1 MDLGPLRALTRELT
15 QAAFGVAAT
24 VSVILVGSP
33 DVDPPIA
40 SVVETTGVWL
50 TPADDPQPIGADFTR
65 REPRRV
71 LAIPISSPLTTVP
84 RGTLIEAADEPGG
97 TVRTWRV
104 DGLERSEPGLM
115 RVLVVP
121 A

>member
-1 MDLGPLRALTRELT
+1 MDLGPLRSLTRALT

-24 VSVILVGSP
+24 VTVPLLSP
-33 DVDPPIA
+33 DHDPPA
-40 SVVETTGVWL
+40 DFTVETTGVWM
-50 TPADDPQPIGADFTR
+50 TPAEEAQPFGADFSR
-65 REPRRV
+65 REPRRI
-71 LAIPISSPLTTVP
+71 LAIPITSTLTTVP

-97 TVRTWRV
+97 TTKTWRV

-115 RVLVVP
+115 RVIVVL

>member
-15 QAAFGVAAT
+15 QATFGVRAT
-24 VSVILVGSP
+24 VT
-33 DVDPPIA
+33 PPSA
-40 SVVETTGVWL
+40 AAVETTGVWM
-50 TPADDPQPIGADFTR
+50 TPAEEPQPLGSDFSR
-65 REPRRV
+65 REPRRI
-71 LAIPISSPLTTVP
+71 LAIPITDTLETVP

-97 TVRTWRV
+97 TTKTWRV

-115 RVLVVP
+115 RVLVVL

>member
-1 MDLGPLRALTRELT
+1 MELGPLRALTRELT

-40 SVVETTGVWL
+40 QVVETTGVWMTL
-50 TPADDPQPIGADFTR
+50 SPEPQPFGVDLGR

-71 LAIPISSPLTTVP
+71 LAIPISSTLTTVP

-104 DGLERSEPGLM
+104 DGLERSDPGLM

>member
-1 MDLGPLRALTRELT
+1 MDLGPLRVLTRELT
-15 QAAFGVAAT
+15 QAAFGVSAT
-24 VSVILVGSP
+24 VT
-33 DVDPPIA
+33 PPSA
-40 SVVETTGVWL
+40 AAVETTGVWM
-50 TPADDPQPIGADFTR
+50 TPADEPQPFGADFSR

-71 LAIPISSPLTTVP
+71 LAIPITDTLTTIP

-97 TVRTWRV
+97 TTKTWSV

-115 RVLVVP
+115 RVIVVP